1 MVTKLQSTSGVA
13 QNGVFPP
20 QLAANNSAALVQV
33 LLNQN
38 PYSTPAMNNVQ
49 GPVRTAAHGSVP
61 GSQVLVGGT
70 TSSLVDVRTALGH
83 SMTIVFPVAIII
95 IFCILA
101 LILRAIVAPLWLLA
115 GVGLS
120 FLATIGAI
128 TLVFINGTGYPGIDF
143 SIPIVVYLFVVAI
156 GTDYNIL
163 MATRLREEFNN
174 GREPHDAVHESVLHN
189 APTITTA
196 GLILA
201 GTFASLL
208 LTGIQ
213 SLQEIGFGVAI
224 GVILAANVLST
235 RLVPAIAALRGWKF
249 WWPHQRQ
256 HQTAPKVAD
265 LVKLAPV
272 DVTKAKKPTET
283 PEKSTPG

>member
-1 MVTKLQSTSGVA
+1 
-13 QNGVFPP
+13 
-20 QLAANNSAALVQV
+20 
-33 LLNQN
+33 
-38 PYSTPAMNNVQ
+38 
-49 GPVRTAAHGSVP
+49 
-61 GSQVLVGGT
+61 
-70 TSSLVDVRTALGH
+70 VRTALGH
-83 SMTIVFPVAIII
+83 SMTIVFPVAIFI

-115 GVGLS
+115 GVGLT

-163 MATRLREEFNN
+163 MTTRLREEFNA
-174 GREPHDAVHESVLHN
+174 GREPRDAVHESVLHN
-189 APTITTA
+189 APTISTA
-196 GLILA
+196 GMILA

-224 GVILAANVLST
+224 GVIIAANVLST
-235 RLVPAIAALRGWKF
+235 RLVPAIAALRGWHF
-249 WWPHQRQ
+249 WWPHKRQ
-256 HQTAPKVAD
+256 QQTAPSVAHLVQLRPLD
-265 LVKLAPV
+265 LSK
-272 DVTKAKKPTET
+272 ET
-283 PEKSTPG
+283 AETSEAGGKSTPGSS